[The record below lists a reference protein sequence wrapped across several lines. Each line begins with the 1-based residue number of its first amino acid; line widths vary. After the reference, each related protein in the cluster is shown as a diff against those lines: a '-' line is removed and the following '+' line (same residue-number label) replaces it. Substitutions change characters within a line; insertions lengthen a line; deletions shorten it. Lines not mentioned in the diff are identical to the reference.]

1 MTNYKSGYAFE
12 LMVRDYL
19 RARNFTVL
27 RSAGSKGA
35 VDLIAWN
42 GSSCF
47 VIQCKKE
54 LRRNGYAE
62 DIAALKAV
70 PILSGWG
77 RQLWVK
83 HKSEIAVC
91 DVDSGVES
99 LLYVRDMNRVVRGER

>member
-1 MTNYKSGYAFE
+1 MQ
-12 LMVRDYL
+12 YL
-19 RARNFTVL
+19 RARAFFVV
-27 RSAGSKGA
+27 RSAGSHGA
-35 VDLIAWN
+35 CDLVAWN

-99 LLYVRDMNRVVRGER
+99 LLYVRDMNRVIRGEK